1 MTIYIVFSLKLG
13 QSLEYQSYSRCDIRR
28 MGIARFGSLVLVLF
42 FVLVLFLFLFL
53 VLVLNLI
60 SACEASI
67 LCNKTGIHMIYYTL
81 IQISLSIL

>member
-42 FVLVLFLFLFL
+42 FVLVLFLVLFL
-53 VLVLNLI
+53 NFI

>member
-42 FVLVLFLFLFL
+42 FVLVLFLFL